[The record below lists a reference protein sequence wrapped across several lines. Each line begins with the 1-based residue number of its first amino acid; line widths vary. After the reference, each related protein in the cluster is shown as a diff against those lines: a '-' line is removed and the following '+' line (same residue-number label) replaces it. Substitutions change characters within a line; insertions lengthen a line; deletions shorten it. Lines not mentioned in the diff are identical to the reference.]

1 MVISRRKYLK
11 MLLKTGLVSAIGS
24 SISTSQHSPPKHDKV
39 DIMTN
44 KHHEFTMVFASP
56 YATADADYCPHMHHE
71 LKHNIETLSSG
82 RISVQIQ
89 DSGALG
95 IGHELMVRLVRGHVS
110 AALVSVSNLTPAAP
124 ALDILNIPFWAASDQ
139 EYLNLVTSNVWKSLV
154 LDKISQQGLLEVL
167 FHYLPGPRTLSTSKE
182 YGKVI
187 RTPDELKNVIM
198 RVPRSQV
205 LKQLYNMLNASVV
218 DVDWKDV
225 SSLAKMGR
233 IEAFDPSLV
242 GLYNGPNDLNR
253 HVGSSTQIESVQDGW
268 LAVVSQRWLA
278 SLPPDLR
285 AILDKASEMTFTQ
298 HLATTKIVQQTCA
311 KKLVESGTTLY
322 TPTREEQRDWIRR
335 CGSQRREWLDT
346 KKNLLGD
353 VDTFER
359 LIAATKVNNG
369 YHLG

>member
-1 MVISRRKYLK
+1 M
-11 MLLKTGLVSAIGS
+11 
-24 SISTSQHSPPKHDKV
+24 
-39 DIMTN
+39 
-44 KHHEFTMVFASP
+44 
-56 YATADADYCPHMHHE
+56 
-71 LKHNIETLSSG
+71 
-82 RISVQIQ
+82 
-89 DSGALG
+89 
-95 IGHELMVRLVRGHVS
+95 RGHVS

-167 FHYLPGPRTLSTSKE
+167 FHYLPGPRTISTSKE

-285 AILDKASEMTFTQ
+285 VILDKASEMTFTQ
-298 HLATTKIVQQTCA
+298 HLATTKTVQQACA